1 MEIFFLKEL
10 FECMYM
16 CVCVGAQRG
25 QKRASDALDLGLW
38 DSCVPLWVL
47 ETNPGSSERAAVSLN
62 R

>member
-1 MEIFFLKEL
+1 
-10 FECMYM
+10 MYM

>member
-1 MEIFFLKEL
+1 MHVNV
-10 FECMYM
+10 
-16 CVCVGAQRG
+16 CVCGGGAQRG
-25 QKRASDALDLGLW
+25 QKRASDALDLELR